1 MAAGPTIV
9 VAGDSVVAS
18 SLPSFG
24 QTTVLATRPDAVTGK
39 PVVIGLYSGTG
50 NPFGPFSVNTI
61 TPSPGAASGDCW
73 QKGALSQ
80 ALTPDL
86 QQGDTVTL
94 SQAAGF
100 FGGTGSSSS
109 VTVPAASPNTIA
121 GPIAGCSSIAAWAR
135 NAISSAPKTVTDGP
149 IVVSG
154 VVQPLATGVSVS
166 ASDGTKASA
175 PVSVTPAAD
184 GSWSATIPAAKLAGL
199 GNTTLNVTPVVT
211 APDVSTGAPAHI
223 AGVGATVTKSAA
235 PDPGDKQPPAP
246 TGGNSPS
253 SGQQAPTGGHSVTP
267 ARKPAPKPRVTML
280 RSATSL
286 KLAAAR
292 SHGLTVSFRVP
303 AGATM
308 VEVEL
313 LRGTKPMY
321 ITVVRAGKAG
331 SRQTVRLSG
340 SRVNQLLGRGHYTI
354 AVKAGTSRSTF
365 GAASTLG
372 LIIR

>member
-1 MAAGPTIV
+1 
-9 VAGDSVVAS
+9 
-18 SLPSFG
+18 
-24 QTTVLATRPDAVTGK
+24 
-39 PVVIGLYSGTG
+39 
-50 NPFGPFSVNTI
+50 
-61 TPSPGAASGDCW
+61 
-73 QKGALSQ
+73 
-80 ALTPDL
+80 
-86 QQGDTVTL
+86 
-94 SQAAGF
+94 
-100 FGGTGSSSS
+100 
-109 VTVPAASPNTIA
+109 
-121 GPIAGCSSIAAWAR
+121 
-135 NAISSAPKTVTDGP
+135 
-149 IVVSG
+149 
-154 VVQPLATGVSVS
+154 
-166 ASDGTKASA
+166 
-175 PVSVTPAAD
+175 
-184 GSWSATIPAAKLAGL
+184 
-199 GNTTLNVTPVVT
+199 
-211 APDVSTGAPAHI
+211 
-223 AGVGATVTKSAA
+223 
-235 PDPGDKQPPAP
+235 
-246 TGGNSPS
+246 
-253 SGQQAPTGGHSVTP
+253 
-267 ARKPAPKPRVTML
+267 ML